1 MPIMEVV
8 QLTTPTNVDQT
19 GQDRLARLLSN
30 VFHPFLVSLVTLIL
44 VIYLDGSTLLDA
56 LKWTVIGFGIVILPL
71 TVYLII
77 NVRRGHYS
85 DWSISIREQRSKI
98 YILAGTCFVI
108 LVLTFIWAG
117 APAIALACLFAALV
131 TVVIAAVINRLVTKI
146 SLHAVALAGCAAALF
161 WVSPP
166 LGLLLALAGIA
177 VSWARM
183 RLKHH
188 TLTQILLGWGVA
200 AGSVFVVFSL
210 YL

>member
-1 MPIMEVV
+1 M
-8 QLTTPTNVDQT
+8 TSPTNVEA
-19 GQDRLARLLSN
+19 GQDQLARLLSN
-30 VFHPFLVSLVTLIL
+30 VFHPFLVSLITLIL
-44 VIYLDGSTLLDA
+44 VIYLDGAALLDA
-56 LKWTVIGFGIVILPL
+56 IKWTVIGFGIVIVPL
-71 TVYLII
+71 TLYLVF

-85 DWSISIREQRSKI
+85 DWSISIREQRHNI
-98 YILAGTCFVI
+98 YILAGVCFVI

-117 APAIALACLFAALV
+117 APAIALACLYAALP
-131 TVVIAAVINRLVTKI
+131 TVAMAAVINRLVTKI
-146 SLHAVALAGCAAALF
+146 SLHAVAMAGCAAALF

-188 TLTQILLGWGVA
+188 TLAQILLGWGAA
-200 AGSVFVVFSL
+200 AGSVFVVFGV

>member
-1 MPIMEVV
+1 M
-8 QLTTPTNVDQT
+8 TSPTRVDLS
-19 GQDRLARLLSN
+19 GRDRLARLLSN

-44 VIYLDGSTLLDA
+44 VIYLDGTTLLDA
-56 LKWTVIGFGIVILPL
+56 IKWTAVSFGIVILPL
-71 TVYLII
+71 TLYLIF

-85 DWSISIREQRSKI
+85 DWSISIREQRHTI
-98 YILAGTCFVI
+98 YLITAVCFII
-108 LVLTFIWAG
+108 LVTVFIWTG
-117 APAIALACLFAALV
+117 APSIALACLYAALPT
-131 TVVIAAVINRLVTKI
+131 TVLAGAINRLVTKI
-146 SLHAVALAGCAAALF
+146 SLHAVAMAGCAAALF

-188 TLTQILLGWGVA
+188 TLAQILLGWGVA